1 MSADVPSVSALPAS
15 VPPSSSA
22 PVPAGALCVDL
33 GPETALAASLFDRLR
48 AGSRG
53 EQGVTRASYG
63 QGEQMAHDLMR
74 ALGRDLALEERID
87 AAGNLYLTLPGTDRA
102 LPAIMTGSHLDSVPD
117 GGNYDGAAGVVAGM
131 AMLARWRRAGRQPRR
146 DITVMGVRAEE
157 LSWFPAPYIGSRA
170 AWGLLEAEAL
180 DQCVRPD
187 TGRTLAEHMAEAGFE
202 PDRIRRGEPQL
213 RAADIACFLE
223 LHIEQGPILVQEAL
237 PVGVVTGIR
246 GNLRY
251 KHCRVM
257 GVYGHAGAEPRR
269 SRRDAVLATAEF
281 LNRLEALWIAYEEQ
295 GLDLVCT
302 IGQCYTDSKV
312 HTMTKIPGET
322 RFTMDIRSQDNDL
335 LLRIDHELRALAG
348 EIGGRR
354 NVTIDLGG
362 YTNAKPGPIAPA
374 LRDRLARLADRHGI
388 AHKQM
393 ASGAG
398 HDSAVF
404 GVNGVPTAMIFV
416 RNEHGSHN
424 PHEAMEMEDFALG
437 LKLLVAAVEDID
449 ADS

>member
-1 MSADVPSVSALPAS
+1 MSVESVGAALNADLQA
-15 VPPSSSA
+15 
-22 PVPAGALCVDL
+22 
-33 GPETALAASLFDRLR
+33 ETVLAAELFDALR
-48 AGSRG
+48 SGSRSDL
-53 EQGVTRASYG
+53 GVTRASYG
-63 QGEQMAHDLMR
+63 KGEQMAHDLMR
-74 ALGRDLALEERID
+74 ELGRRLELEERID
-87 AAGNLYLTLPGTDRA
+87 AAGNLYLTLPGTERG

-131 AMLARWRRAGRQPRR
+131 AMLARWRRAGRLPRH

-187 TGRTLAEHMAEAGFE
+187 TGHTLAEHMAQAGFE
-202 PDRIRRGEPQL
+202 PERIRRREPQL
-213 RAADIACFLE
+213 RAADIECFLE
-223 LHIEQGPILVQEAL
+223 LHIEQGPLLVQEGI

-251 KHCRVM
+251 KHCHVM
-257 GVYGHAGAEPRR
+257 GRYGHAGAEPRR
-269 SRRDAVLATAEF
+269 SRQDAVLAAAEF
-281 LNRLEALWIAYEEQ
+281 LNRLESMWIDYESR

-302 IGQCYTDSKV
+302 AGQCHTDSKV
-312 HTMTKIPGET
+312 HTMTKIPGELW
-322 RFTMDIRSQDNDL
+322 FTMDIRSQDNDL
-335 LLRIDHELRALAG
+335 LMQVDRTVRGMAE
-348 EIGGRR
+348 EIGTRR
-354 NVTIDLGG
+354 GVQIDLGAC
-362 YTNAKPGPIAPA
+362 TNALPGPIAPVH
-374 LRDRLARLADRHGI
+374 RDRLVRLASDLGI
-388 AHKQM
+388 KHLQM

-404 GVNGVPTAMIFV
+404 GISGVPTAMIFV

-424 PHEAMEMEDFALG
+424 PDEAMEIADFALG

-449 ADS
+449 ASR

>member
-1 MSADVPSVSALPAS
+1 MHAALSADLQA
-15 VPPSSSA
+15 
-22 PVPAGALCVDL
+22 
-33 GPETALAASLFDRLR
+33 ETALAAELFDTLR
-48 AGSRG
+48 SRSRS
-53 EQGVTRASYG
+53 ELGVTRASYG
-63 QGEQMAHDLMR
+63 EGEQMAHDLMR
-74 ALGRDLALEERID
+74 DLGRRLDLEERID
-87 AAGNLYLTLPGTDRA
+87 AAGNLYLTLPGTERD

-131 AMLARWRRAGRQPRR
+131 AMLARWRRAGRVPRH

-187 TGRTLAEHMAEAGFE
+187 TGKTLGEHMAMCGFE
-202 PDRIRRGEPQL
+202 PDRIRRREPQL
-213 RAADIACFLE
+213 RAADIECFLE
-223 LHIEQGPILVQEAL
+223 LHIEQGPLLVQERI

-251 KHCRVM
+251 KNCHVVGR
-257 GVYGHAGAEPRR
+257 YGHAGAEPRR
-269 SRRDAVLATAEF
+269 SRQDAVLAVAEF
-281 LNRLEALWIAYEEQ
+281 LNRLEAMWIDYESR

-302 IGQCYTDSKV
+302 VGQCHTDSKV
-312 HTMTKIPGET
+312 HTMTKIPGEAW
-322 RFTMDIRSQDNDL
+322 FTMDIRSQDNDL
-335 LLRIDHELRALAG
+335 LMQIDRTVRDMAE
-348 EIGGRR
+348 EIGTRR
-354 NVTIDLGG
+354 GVKIDLGA
-362 YTNAKPGPIAPA
+362 YTNALPGPIAPA
-374 LRDRLARLADRHGI
+374 HRERLVRLANDLGI
-388 AHKQM
+388 EHVQM

-404 GVNGVPTAMIFV
+404 GISGVPTAMIFV

-424 PHEAMEMEDFALG
+424 PDEAMEIADFAEG

-449 ADS
+449 ASQ